1 MKKQDSKAHIAQ
13 MRQEFRSP
21 IELKEVAETL
31 WRRSQVTYSAA
42 EAAHLEHMTAEEEAV
57 LTEALELF
65 HEAVSWAQWNDVAVQ
80 DYLAGKCGMSSV
92 DYEDARVFCA
102 ALREAL
108 GEMAA
113 HLLRGRELGLSALEQ
128 RVVDTLWSWV
138 PHDYLENYVA
148 CAREVAA
155 AIERLLPAESAKP
168 TADGFMAYRNA
179 VLAEVKRLAA
189 THDVEFE
196 TEKYNLSLG
205 YFCDW
210 LAQEYG
216 ILSSDAW
223 DVREFLQ

>member
-1 MKKQDSKAHIAQ
+1 MKKRDSKAHIAQ

-21 IELKEVAETL
+21 IELKEVAEAL

-57 LTEALELF
+57 QTEALELF
-65 HEAVSWAQWNDVAVQ
+65 HEAVNWAEWNDLAVQ
-80 DYLAGKCGMSSV
+80 DYLAGKCSTTSV
-92 DYEDARVFCA
+92 NHNDSVAFCT

-113 HLLRGRELGLSALEQ
+113 HLLKGRELGLSALEQ

-138 PHDYLENYVA
+138 PHDYWENYVA

-155 AIERLLPAESAKP
+155 AIERLLPAESAER
-168 TADGFMAYRNA
+168 TVEGFMTYRNA
-179 VLAEVKRLAA
+179 VLAEVKRLATA
-189 THDVEFE
+189 HDVEFE

>member
-1 MKKQDSKAHIAQ
+1 MKKQDAKAHIAQ

-21 IELKEVAETL
+21 IELKEVAEAL
-31 WRRSQVTYSAA
+31 WRRSQA
-42 EAAHLEHMTAEEEAV
+42 EEAV
-57 LTEALELF
+57 LTEAHALF
-65 HEAVSWAQWNDVAVQ
+65 HEAVNWAQWNDLAVQ
-80 DYLAGKCGMSSV
+80 DYLAGKCGQTSV

-113 HLLRGRELGLSALEQ
+113 HLLKGRELGLSALEQ

-138 PHDYLENYVA
+138 PHDYSENYVA
-148 CAREVAA
+148 CAREAAA
-155 AIERLLPAESAKP
+155 AIERLLPAESAER
-168 TADGFMAYRNA
+168 TVEGFMTYRNA
-179 VLAEVKRLAA
+179 VLAEVKRLATA
-189 THDVEFE
+189 HEVEFE

-216 ILSSDAW
+216 ILSAEAW
-223 DVREFLQ
+223 NVTEFLQ